1 MLLHAYN
8 VSNILSVDC
17 FKHHW
22 GIMQASFTSRDV
34 TALTGITARQLQWW
48 DERGVVKPEREG
60 HRRLYSM
67 NHLTEVAVICEL
79 RRKGFS
85 LQGVRKVMR
94 FLDREFGK
102 GLAEIVSR
110 NSDVHLLTDGKHLYL
125 ETSAKQIVDILKN
138 SNQPILGICL
148 SDAVRQ
154 VRAEVV
160 ARKAS
165 TSVIAPI
172 QHRRARKAS

>member
-1 MLLHAYN
+1 
-8 VSNILSVDC
+8 
-17 FKHHW
+17 
-22 GIMQASFTSRDV
+22 MQDRFSSQEV
-34 TALTGITARQLQWW
+34 IALTGVTARQLQWW

-67 NHLTEVAVICEL
+67 QNVMATAVICEL

-102 GLAEIVSR
+102 GLAEIVGR
-110 NSDVHLLTDGKHLYL
+110 NSDVHLLTDGTHLYL
-125 ETSAKQIVDILKN
+125 ETSARQIVDILKN

-165 TSVIAPI
+165 TSVTSPT
-172 QHRRARKAS
+172 QRRRARKAS

>member
-1 MLLHAYN
+1 MP
-8 VSNILSVDC
+8 D
-17 FKHHW
+17 
-22 GIMQASFTSRDV
+22 SFSSQEV
-34 TALTGITARQLQWW
+34 IALTGVTARQLQWW

-67 NHLTEVAVICEL
+67 QNVMAMAVICEL

-110 NSDVHLLTDGKHLYL
+110 NSDVHLLTDGKRLYL

-154 VRAEVV
+154 VRADVI

-172 QHRRARKAS
+172 HHRRARKAS

>member
-1 MLLHAYN
+1 
-8 VSNILSVDC
+8 
-17 FKHHW
+17 
-22 GIMQASFTSRDV
+22 MQDRFTSQEV
-34 TALTGITARQLQWW
+34 IALTGITARQLQWW
-48 DERGVVKPEREG
+48 DERGVVKPQREG

-94 FLDREFGK
+94 FLEREIGK

-110 NSDVHLLTDGKHLYL
+110 SSDYHLLTDGTHLYL
-125 ETSAKQIVDILKN
+125 ETSARQIVDILKN
-138 SNQPILGICL
+138 SDQPILGICL

-160 ARKAS
+160 SRKS
-165 TSVIAPI
+165 NTSVTTPGYP
-172 QHRRARKAS
+172 RRARKAS